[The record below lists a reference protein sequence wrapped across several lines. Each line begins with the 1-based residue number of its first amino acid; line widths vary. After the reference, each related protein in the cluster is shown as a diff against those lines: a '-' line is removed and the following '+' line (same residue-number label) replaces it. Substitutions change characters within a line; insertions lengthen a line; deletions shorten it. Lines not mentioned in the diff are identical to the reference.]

1 VSAALDRP
9 GTEAGPGGVHPTRS
23 TRAALRRA
31 AAPAALVV
39 LALGA
44 WYLITYVVLDPRRR
58 FLMPPPHEVV
68 REGLLD
74 ASTRDEMLAATWNT
88 IQIAVVGLLIA
99 SVIGFMVAVLMSQSR
114 SAENA
119 LYPFAVLLQTVPM
132 LALVPIIGF
141 WFGFNTMSRVLVVV
155 VISLFPIITNTL
167 FGLKSPDAGQND
179 IFTLRGA
186 GRWVRLWKLQFPR
199 ALPSIFT
206 GLRISAGLAVIGA
219 IVGDYFFR
227 QGDPGIGRLIDNF
240 SKNLQSEELFTAVL
254 LSSLFGIVVFFL
266 FGAIGRRLTRHWYD
280 PT

>member
-1 VSAALDRP
+1 V
-9 GTEAGPGGVHPTRS
+9 
-23 TRAALRRA
+23 RAALRRA
-31 AAPAALVV
+31 VAPTALVL
-39 LALGA
+39 LALAG

-58 FLMPPPHEVV
+58 FLMPPPHDVV

-74 ASTRDEMLAATWNT
+74 ASTRDEMLAAVWNT
-88 IQIAVVGLLIA
+88 IQIAMIGLAIAVVLGF
-99 SVIGFMVAVLMSQSR
+99 VIAVLMSQSR

-119 LYPFAVLLQTVPM
+119 LYPFAVLLQTVPL

-141 WFGFNTMSRVLVVV
+141 WFGFNTMSRILVVV
-155 VISLFPIITNTL
+155 IISLFPIITNTL

-186 GRWVRLWKLQFPR
+186 NRWVRLWKLQFPR
-199 ALPSIFT
+199 GLPSIFT

-227 QGDPGIGRLIDNF
+227 QGEPGIGRLIDNF

-254 LSSLFGIVVFFL
+254 LSSLFGIVVFFV
-266 FGAIGRRLTRHWYD
+266 FGALGRRLTRHWYD
-280 PT
+280 EA